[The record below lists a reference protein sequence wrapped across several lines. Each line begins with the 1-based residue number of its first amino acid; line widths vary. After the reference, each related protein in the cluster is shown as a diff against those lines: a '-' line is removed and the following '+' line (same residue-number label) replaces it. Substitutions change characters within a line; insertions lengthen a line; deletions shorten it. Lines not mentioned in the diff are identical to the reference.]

1 MTEQPKYLLPILLIF
16 GVIPSTVLLLS
27 FVFFV
32 YIPCWQIFLQW
43 GNAFYTGILV
53 LLTIP
58 LFGVLEIPTP
68 IKIGHNKLS
77 MNILSV
83 FGPPAI
89 ALYLFWGMEPD
100 LHPLLFLPFCI
111 MLTIYW
117 SATSIHRRGPK
128 VNGWFAT
135 FNSILGVFI
144 LHTFLGTD
152 IREVMW
158 WIFVLQYVTLMCV
171 SIQDLYSRRE
181 DILGYNQKI
190 CLGNNGLRSLFW
202 TAPTSGLITCYLLYY
217 LLWGLPKTIN
227 LWLS

>member
-1 MTEQPKYLLPILLIF
+1 
-16 GVIPSTVLLLS
+16 
-27 FVFFV
+27 
-32 YIPCWQIFLQW
+32 
-43 GNAFYTGILV
+43 
-53 LLTIP
+53 
-58 LFGVLEIPTP
+58 
-68 IKIGHNKLS
+68 
-77 MNILSV
+77 
-83 FGPPAI
+83 
-89 ALYLFWGMEPD
+89 
-100 LHPLLFLPFCI
+100 

-181 DILGYNQKI
+181 EILVQSENL
-190 CLGNNGLRSLFW
+190 LG
-202 TAPTSGLITCYLLYY
+202 
-217 LLWGLPKTIN
+217 
-227 LWLS
+227 